1 MLSSVRARLTMWH
14 TFVLALLL
22 GLFAISAYYF
32 VLRLSRAR
40 TDSAVLDSVAHLEV
54 ELIAERPS
62 HASTREAAVEVLR
75 KLHFRQIAF
84 VVFDSSG
91 NLVAASR
98 ARRKSGPEEGSAAS
112 LDVSELGRIASAAAT
127 AEAQVVPVPDREGG
141 FRAAVTSMTMPDGR
155 FVVSAA
161 LPVYV
166 EAEELSDAREAM
178 LVAIPVTLL
187 LASLFGWF
195 LAKHSLEPMVTMR
208 ERAAGIGATNLG
220 DRVPIKNPADE
231 VGQLASVIN
240 DLLGRL
246 EHAFERQ
253 RQFMADAS
261 HELRTPVAVVQHEA
275 SLALSRPHRNPEE
288 YEDSLSIVRDAGR
301 RMRLIVD
308 DLFLL
313 ASADA
318 GEVPM
323 RREPLYLDEVVS
335 DCVRVVRAL
344 AQSRDIAVL
353 LELPEE
359 APFTGDE
366 ALLNRLVLNLIDN
379 AIKYSPAGSVVT
391 LRLAVAGDR
400 YRLEVADTGP
410 GIAAEVQA
418 HIFERFVRADVART
432 HDDTHTSGAG
442 LGLSIARWIAGAHC
456 GELYLERSSPEGSVF
471 VLSLPIA
478 GC

>member
-1 MLSSVRARLTMWH
+1 MTLWH
-14 TFVLALLL
+14 TFVLAVLL
-22 GLFAISAYYF
+22 GLFTTGAYFF
-32 VLRLSRAR
+32 VLQLSRTR
-40 TDSAVLDSVAHLEV
+40 TDSAVLDAVAHLEV
-54 ELIAERPS
+54 ELVAERPDHS
-62 HASTREAAVEVLR
+62 TTHAAAAEVLS

-91 NLVAASR
+91 KLVASSR
-98 ARRKSGPEEGSAAS
+98 ARSKSGPEDGSAAS

-127 AEAQVVPVPDREGG
+127 EDAKVVAVPDLEGG

-166 EAEELSDAREAM
+166 EAETLADAREAM

-195 LAKHSLEPMVTMR
+195 LAKRSLEPMVTMR
-208 ERAAGIGATNLG
+208 ERAAGIGATNLS
-220 DRVPIKNPADE
+220 DRLPIKNPADE

-275 SLALSRPHRNPEE
+275 SLALSRPHRDPEE

-323 RREPLYLDEVVS
+323 RREPLYLADVVS
-335 DCVRVVRAL
+335 DCARVVRAL
-344 AQSRDIAVL
+344 AQSRDIAVVL
-353 LELPEE
+353 DLPEE

-366 ALLNRLVLNLIDN
+366 ALLHRLVLNLIDN
-379 AIKYSPAGSVVT
+379 AIKYSPAGSEVT
-391 LRLAVAGDR
+391 LRLGVAGNR
-400 YRLEVADTGP
+400 YRLEVADSGP
-410 GIAAEVQA
+410 GIAAEVQP

-432 HDDTHTSGAG
+432 HADTQTSGAG
-442 LGLSIARWIAGAHC
+442 LGLSIARWVAGAHC
-456 GELYLERSSPEGSVF
+456 GELYLERSSPAGSVF